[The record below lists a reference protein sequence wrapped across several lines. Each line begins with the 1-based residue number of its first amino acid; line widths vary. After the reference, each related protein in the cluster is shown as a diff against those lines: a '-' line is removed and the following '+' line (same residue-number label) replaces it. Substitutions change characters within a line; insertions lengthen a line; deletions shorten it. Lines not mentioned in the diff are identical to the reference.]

1 MGNAET
7 FSRSVVFE
15 GISEE
20 AIEALCSRGQVLSFE
35 AGHGLF
41 ERGQEARELM
51 ILQEGVVELL
61 FPVRIMGV
69 TRELAVESKHAGDVV
84 AWSALVSPYRCTLGA
99 RCGSDCVLTSLKREV
114 LEEFFR
120 DDPQVGC
127 LFLRNLA
134 GVIGRRLQAMQ
145 NIWLLD
151 LQTSAIKR
159 LET

>member
-1 MGNAET
+1 MGNAEK
-7 FSRSVVFE
+7 FSRSVIFE
-15 GISEE
+15 GISGE
-20 AIEALCSRGQVLSFE
+20 AIEALCSRGRELICK

-41 ERGQEARELM
+41 ERGQEAQDLLL
-51 ILQEGVVELL
+51 LQEGVVELL
-61 FPVRIMGV
+61 FPVQIMGV
-69 TRELAVESKHAGDVV
+69 TRELALESKHEGEVV

-99 RCGSDCVLTSLKREV
+99 RCGSDCVLTSLNREA

-120 DDPQVGC
+120 NEPQVGY
-127 LFLRNLA
+127 LFMRNLA